1 MANAPYGIRLLVG
14 AAATAIEETLKLPQT
29 VMTYPMTVASTVAQ
43 IVMKVQQDLADLA
56 NKGDEALET
65 IFPPK
70 DENPEWATFD
80 DDLPD
85 DTAEKAETNGGRRTE
100 GRFAL
105 YSVTDEEPAVVRPAK
120 KAAAK
125 KAPAKKT
132 TGNKAA
138 AKKTAEPETLETPR
152 PAAPPIVEELD
163 YEALTLAQL
172 RARMTS
178 LSVADLRALLS
189 YEEAAKARAPFLTL
203 LANRITRATAK

>member
-43 IVMKVQQDLADLA
+43 VVMKFQQDLADLA
-56 NKGDEALET
+56 IKGDEALGT
-65 IFPPK
+65 IFPPR
-70 DENPEWATFD
+70 DENPDWATFD
-80 DDLPD
+80 DDLPAD
-85 DTAEKAETNGGRRTE
+85 GAEQAETNGGRRTE

-105 YSVTDEEPAVVRPAK
+105 YSVTDVDDEPVAARPVK
-120 KAAAK
+120 KAAK

-132 TGNKAA
+132 AKATKPA
-138 AKKTAEPETLETPR
+138 TKTEPNPT
-152 PAAPPIVEELD
+152 APPIVTELD

-178 LSVADLRALLS
+178 LSVADLRTLLS
-189 YEEAAKARAPFLTL
+189 FEEAGRARAPFLTL

>member
-65 IFPPK
+65 IFPPR
-70 DENPEWATFD
+70 DEHPDWATFD

-85 DTAEKAETNGGRRTE
+85 DGAEQPETNGGRRTE

-105 YSVTDEEPAVVRPAK
+105 YSVTEADEEPVVVRPVKKSAK
-120 KAAAK
+120 KAAPK
-125 KAPAKKT
+125 KVAQ
-132 TGNKAA
+132 KAA
-138 AKKTAEPETLETPR
+138 PK

-178 LSVADLRALLS
+178 LSVADLRALLG
-189 YEEAAKARAPFLTL
+189 YEEASKARAPFLTL

>member
-29 VMTYPMTVASTVAQ
+29 VMNYPVTVASTLAQ

-65 IFPPK
+65 IFPPR
-70 DENPEWATFD
+70 DEKPDWATFD

-85 DTAEKAETNGGRRTE
+85 EGAQKAETNGGRRTE

-105 YSVTDEEPAVVRPAK
+105 YSVTDEEPVAVRPVKKTAK
-120 KAAAK
+120 KAAPK
-125 KAPAKKT
+125 KAAPK
-132 TGNKAA
+132 
-138 AKKTAEPETLETPR
+138 

-189 YEEAAKARAPFLTL
+189 YEEAGKARAPFLTL

>member
-43 IVMKVQQDLADLA
+43 VVMKFQQDLADLA
-56 NKGDEALET
+56 IKGDEALGT
-65 IFPPK
+65 IFPPR
-70 DENPEWATFD
+70 DENPDWATFD
-80 DDLPD
+80 DDLPAD
-85 DTAEKAETNGGRRTE
+85 GAEQAETNGGRRTE

-105 YSVTDEEPAVVRPAK
+105 YSVTDVDDEPAAARTVK
-120 KAAAK
+120 KAAK
-125 KAPAKKT
+125 PATKT
-132 TGNKAA
+132 
-138 AKKTAEPETLETPR
+138 EPNPT
-152 PAAPPIVEELD
+152 APPIVTELD

-178 LSVADLRALLS
+178 LSVADLRTLLS
-189 YEEAAKARAPFLTL
+189 FEEAGRARAPFLTL

>member
-56 NKGDEALET
+56 TKGDEALET

-70 DENPEWATFD
+70 DENPDWATFD
-80 DDLPD
+80 DDLPTD
-85 DTAEKAETNGGRRTE
+85 GEEKADTNGGRRTE

-105 YSVTDEEPAVVRPAK
+105 YSVTDTDDEPAAVRTVK
-120 KAAAK
+120 KAAR

-132 TGNKAA
+132 AKATKSA
-138 AKKTAEPETLETPR
+138 AKAEPNPT
-152 PAAPPIVEELD
+152 APPIVTELD

-189 YEEAAKARAPFLTL
+189 YEEAGKARAPYLTL

>member
-70 DENPEWATFD
+70 DENPDWATFD

-85 DTAEKAETNGGRRTE
+85 EGAAKADTNGGRRTE

-105 YSVTDEEPAVVRPAK
+105 YSVTDADEEPDAPRPV
-120 KAAAK
+120 K
-125 KAPAKKT
+125 KAPARKAGAKKVGT
-132 TGNKAA
+132 NKAT
-138 AKKTAEPETLETPR
+138 AKKSASPATPK
-152 PAAPPIVEELD
+152 PDAPPIVEELD
-163 YEALTLAQL
+163 YESLTLAQL

-178 LSVADLRALLS
+178 LSVADLRTLLS

>member
-65 IFPPK
+65 IFPPR
-70 DENPEWATFD
+70 DENPDWATFD
-80 DDLPD
+80 DDLPAD
-85 DTAEKAETNGGRRTE
+85 GAEKADTNGGRRTE

-105 YSVTDEEPAVVRPAK
+105 YSVTDTDDEPVAVRPVKKAAK

-125 KAPAKKT
+125 KAA
-132 TGNKAA
+132 
-138 AKKTAEPETLETPR
+138 KTAKAPAHSEPD
-152 PAAPPIVEELD
+152 PAAPPIVTELD

-178 LSVADLRALLS
+178 LSVADLRTLLS
-189 YEEAAKARAPFLTL
+189 YEEAGRARAPYLTL

>member
-65 IFPPK
+65 IFPPR
-70 DENPEWATFD
+70 DENPDWATFD

-85 DTAEKAETNGGRRTE
+85 GGAQKAETNGGRRTE

-105 YSVTDEEPAVVRPAK
+105 YSVTDDGEEPVVVRPVKKAAR

-125 KAPAKKT
+125 KPS
-132 TGNKAA
+132 AA
-138 AKKTAEPETLETPR
+138 ETPK